1 MAHSTSASPIS
12 AVRAPAVDLAR
23 MRLVL
28 SSGGAR
34 RGWIVLV
41 VASAGATAAA
51 SQWWWSERL
60 HEAQQRAAPSGEGPA
75 LRQSLEQMRLQ
86 LQMADARS
94 HELEQ
99 QIDALNGRLR
109 ESQEELAFFRKARE
123 ARR

>member
-1 MAHSTSASPIS
+1 MSA
-12 AVRAPAVDLAR
+12 ARAASVDLAR

-34 RGWIVLV
+34 RGWIVWCALV
-41 VASAGATAAA
+41 VAAAGGTAAA
-51 SQWWWSERL
+51 SQLWWSDRL
-60 HEAQQRAAPSGEGPA
+60 HTLEHRAAAAGDLPA
-75 LRQSLEQMRLQ
+75 LRQSLEQTRLK

-99 QIDALNGRLR
+99 QIESLNDRLR

-123 ARR
+123 PRR